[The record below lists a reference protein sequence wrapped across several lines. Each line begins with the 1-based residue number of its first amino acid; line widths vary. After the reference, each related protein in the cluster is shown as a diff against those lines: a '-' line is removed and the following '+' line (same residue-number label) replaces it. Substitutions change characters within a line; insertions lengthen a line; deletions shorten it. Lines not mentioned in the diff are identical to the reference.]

1 MDVSKNTGTP
11 KSSILIGFSII
22 NHPFWGPTPIFG
34 NIQICCFFRPSHWN
48 WPTRMTWLKMHQ
60 WWAWMTHQSFQEQF
74 SRIPTPGGSFFC
86 SVPRIWT
93 LIHLHFESFLIWK
106 ISSSRCIMIEAY
118 PSHDWMIA
126 ILLRG
131 DLHPMSRASSQ
142 WGLCSEG
149 TNCCFISPKQTR
161 PLRKH
166 EFIMIYHDLST
177 NHNWILTLGT
187 IELLWGHVCIRAMDK
202 WLATC
207 KVIVVI
213 ADVVLFRGRPLGV
226 SGDHCPVCWA

>member
-1 MDVSKNTGTP
+1 
-11 KSSILIGFSII
+11 
-22 NHPFWGPTPIFG
+22 
-34 NIQICCFFRPSHWN
+34 
-48 WPTRMTWLKMHQ
+48 MTWPKMHQ
-60 WWAWMTHQSFQEQF
+60 WWPRMTHQSFQEQF
-74 SRIPTPGGSFFC
+74 GIFQHRT
-86 SVPRIWT
+86 WT

-161 PLRKH
+161 PLMEAWIH
-166 EFIMIYHDLST
+166 HDLST

-187 IELLWGHVCIRAMDK
+187 IELLWGHVCIRAMDR
-202 WLATC
+202 WLATTC

-226 SGDHCPVCWA
+226 LGDHCPVCWA